1 MLVDPVL
8 CAALFLF
15 ATAVN
20 LASVLAVGPSLV
32 LMGEEMSVS
41 LRDVLFSVEERA
53 QASIWSTNFGGPVYF
68 WMAAH
73 LDPHFSLFSARRW
86 KAVAMALLAP
96 LVYLVLRRRLRCSR
110 APALLGGVTVVLMP
124 GVAMFGWL
132 ATENGLES
140 VLGAAGLYLAT
151 SRRRLWT
158 AAPVL
163 AGLAVTTYPAGGAW
177 AAVIVVVCVWR
188 SIRSPGRDTLTMTAA
203 ILVCAGIVAFPRWW
217 WTAGPER
224 LLTGGGTVDGTPT
237 NNLATL
243 LHQLAV
249 SGRSYYYFADSPA
262 LGSTWLALGCA
273 AAAVVAV
280 AHRREVGAWLAV
292 AVVTVAIWLPIGNMP
307 GVRRAVAL
315 SIVAALVSAVA
326 VDVLTVMLPVR
337 RPTVTA
343 TAAALVCLPLAAS
356 LLAWQAEFRSG
367 TSRLTPDFPLA
378 APMPAELDAY
388 DADLRSG
395 RLTVEQAVATRDGAR
410 ILAAVWILA
419 ERTGRGTVGLPTP
432 EQIVQASIPR

>member
-151 SRRRLWT
+151 SRRR
-158 AAPVL
+158 A
-163 AGLAVTTYPAGGAW
+163 
-177 AAVIVVVCVWR
+177 
-188 SIRSPGRDTLTMTAA
+188 
-203 ILVCAGIVAFPRWW
+203 
-217 WTAGPER
+217 
-224 LLTGGGTVDGTPT
+224 
-237 NNLATL
+237 
-243 LHQLAV
+243 
-249 SGRSYYYFADSPA
+249 
-262 LGSTWLALGCA
+262 
-273 AAAVVAV
+273 
-280 AHRREVGAWLAV
+280 
-292 AVVTVAIWLPIGNMP
+292 
-307 GVRRAVAL
+307 
-315 SIVAALVSAVA
+315 
-326 VDVLTVMLPVR
+326 
-337 RPTVTA
+337 
-343 TAAALVCLPLAAS
+343 
-356 LLAWQAEFRSG
+356 
-367 TSRLTPDFPLA
+367 
-378 APMPAELDAY
+378 
-388 DADLRSG
+388 
-395 RLTVEQAVATRDGAR
+395 
-410 ILAAVWILA
+410 
-419 ERTGRGTVGLPTP
+419 
-432 EQIVQASIPR
+432 